1 LEKLINGVKHRIDHR
16 LLIAVLLVWLV
27 LDTFTAL
34 LASQENLV
42 CRFEDDAFFY
52 ATIARNSVEENII
65 SFDGVSE
72 TNGFH
77 PLWMGMIIVTRWIVP
92 DQINFLR
99 ALSVLSA
106 FLMFAAGYLSVKT
119 LCRNYSTTVVLI
131 VFIFLLRYLRDFAH
145 LAMETSILL
154 PLAIAALVLLDSIT
168 PSSSKRALFL
178 LGIVLALIGLA
189 RLDAALLALLIGI
202 WAVKLHGKGKS
213 SVIVFLPGAT
223 AGILYLIANKIYFNT
238 WMSVS
243 GGIKASGFGLN
254 TLFAKQLFLLSDPL
268 GIRSPWGL
276 YLLFLLLS
284 FGILFFRNT
293 KPSIKAVSLFM
304 VLFTA
309 SQLFLSSWRLWY
321 WYAYPAVLFSVF
333 CLPFL
338 LQKLLS
344 LFRISEKLLR
354 ISSVFLFVSA
364 VSLAVF
370 WGWHYGAENSQDFRV
385 RNMYI
390 AKELNETMTDST
402 LIAMGD
408 RAGSFAYFFRGG
420 VVQMEGLAGS
430 AELAESIQ
438 QKRLQEYLQD
448 MGVDYVVSWTGP
460 DCSEDYISWDLLVP
474 DRAQSL
480 SLPNRITVQR
490 DNELKRWYGSTGTVF
505 LWCFN
510 GSDLVR

>member
-1 LEKLINGVKHRIDHR
+1 MKKLITGVKRRIDPG
-16 LLIAVLLVWLV
+16 LLVAVLLVWLV

-34 LASQENLV
+34 SVSPENLV

-65 SFDGVSE
+65 SFDGISE

-77 PLWMGMIIVTRWIVP
+77 PLWMGMLVVTRWIVP
-92 DQINFLR
+92 EQINFLR

-119 LCRNYSTTVVLI
+119 LSRNYSTTVVLI
-131 VFIFLLRYLRDFAH
+131 VFIFILRYLRDFAH
-145 LAMETSILL
+145 MAMETSVLI
-154 PLAIAALVLLDSIT
+154 PLAIAALVLLDRVT
-168 PSSSKRALFL
+168 PSSSKRTLFL
-178 LGIVLALIGLA
+178 LGIVLALVGLA

-202 WAVKLHGKGKS
+202 WAVKLHGKGRIS
-213 SVIVFLPGAT
+213 FVVFLPGAI
-223 AGILYLIANKIYFNT
+223 AGILYLMANKICFNT

-243 GGIKASGFGLN
+243 GGIKASGSGLN

-284 FGILFFRNT
+284 LGILLFRKA

-344 LFRISEKLLR
+344 LFKVSEKLLR
-354 ISSVFLFVSA
+354 ISSVLLFASA

-370 WGWHYGAENSQDFRV
+370 WGWHYGGDNPQDFRV

-390 AKELNETMTDST
+390 AEELNETMTDST

-438 QKRLQEYLQD
+438 QMRLQEYLED
-448 MGVDYVVSWTGP
+448 MGVDYVLSWTGP
-460 DCSEDYISWDLLVP
+460 DCSEDYVSWDLFIP

-480 SLPNRITVQR
+480 SSPNSVTVYQEDEIR
-490 DNELKRWYGSTGTVF
+490 RWSGNTGTVL